1 MTSPACCRDDHHHG
15 HDHDGS
21 HHHHSIERG
30 DLIRIG
36 ILAVVIVASLTDWW
50 VGYMTRDWLAL
61 AATLIGGIPIFK
73 EAWQN
78 LLKRRMTMELS
89 MSIALIAAL
98 GIGQFF
104 TALVIAFFVLF
115 AELLEG
121 LTMSRGRRA
130 LGSLIDSLPRVVTVR
145 RNGVEQ
151 QLGIDAIGI
160 GEEVI
165 IRPGER
171 IPCDGVVIKGISH
184 VEQASIT
191 GEPLPVRKEP
201 GDHVFAGTVN
211 ANGVLEVTVERLGR
225 ETTYGK
231 IIEAVEEAEQ
241 SRAPVQRVADRLAAG
256 LVYFAFAA
264 AIVTFL
270 VTRNWVSTI
279 SVIIVA
285 GACGVAAGTPLALLA
300 GIGNA
305 ARRGIV
311 VKGGLYLE
319 QLSQVNTVVL
329 DKTGTL
335 TIGTPKVVRI
345 HPAPGVAENELLRIA
360 AIAEQHSEHPFG
372 NAIMRLAAERRI
384 AVPPYDSVESLAGK
398 GIVCR
403 AEGRCIVVGN
413 AVFWKEQNG
422 GVEAPPVSATGETS
436 VVVGADQRLLGEI
449 VFADELREEAV
460 GAIATLKRRGY
471 RILMLTGDSP
481 ASAAVFGAKLG
492 IQEAIGGMLPEDKE
506 MKVKALKA
514 EGAKVVMVGD
524 GVNDAP
530 ALAHADVGIA
540 MGQGSDLALESADV
554 ALMTGH
560 LGRLVDL
567 LAISK
572 RCYRVILFNFW
583 GTIVVD
589 LIGIGLACTGQLT
602 PILAAMIH
610 VGSELGFILNS
621 ARLFRD
627 PIRKRFQGK
636 KFLKLFLA

>member
-1 MTSPACCRDDHHHG
+1 MPTPCCETPHHETEHHHP
-15 HDHDGS
+15 
-21 HHHHSIERG
+21 IERS
-30 DLIRIG
+30 DVVRLG

-50 VGYMTRDWLAL
+50 VGWMKRDWLAL
-61 AATLIGGIPIFK
+61 VATLAGGIPIFQ
-73 EAWQN
+73 EAWRN

-89 MSIALIAAL
+89 MSIALVAAL
-98 GIGQFF
+98 AIGQFF
-104 TALVIAFFVLF
+104 TALVIAFFVLV
-115 AELLEG
+115 AEMLEG

-130 LGSLIDSLPRVVTVR
+130 IGNLVDALPRVVTVR
-145 RNGVEQ
+145 RNGHEQ
-151 QLGIDAIGI
+151 RVGIDEVVP

-165 IRPGER
+165 IRPGEL
-171 IPCDGVVIKGISH
+171 IPCDGVVIKGTSH

-211 ANGVLEVTVERLGR
+211 ANGVLEVSVERVGTD
-225 ETTYGK
+225 TTYGK
-231 IIEAVEEAEQ
+231 IIRAVEEAEQ
-241 SRAPVQRVADRLAAG
+241 SQAPVERVADRLAAG
-256 LVYFAFAA
+256 LVYFAFFA
-264 AIVTFL
+264 AIVTFA
-270 VTRNWVSTI
+270 VTRNWVDTI

-305 ARRGIV
+305 ARRGVV

-319 QLSQVNTVVL
+319 LLSRVNTIIF

-335 TIGTPKVVRI
+335 TLGTPQLVRI
-345 HPAPGVAENELLRIA
+345 KPASGVSEEELLLMA
-360 AIAEQHSEHPFG
+360 AIAEQHSEHPF
-372 NAIMRLAAERRI
+372 AKTIMQKVAERGI
-384 AVPPYDSVESLAGK
+384 AVPSYDSVQSQAGK
-398 GIVCR
+398 GVICEYQGRRIV
-403 AEGRCIVVGN
+403 AGN
-413 AVFWKEQNG
+413 AFLWKEQSG
-422 GVEAPPVSATGETS
+422 LEVPPEFSTQGETI
-436 VVVGADQRLLGEI
+436 VLVGVDRTLLGEL
-449 VFADELREEAV
+449 VFADQLRDEAIE
-460 GAIATLKRRGY
+460 AIATLKQRGY
-471 RILMLTGDSP
+471 RTLMLTGDSP
-481 ASAAVFGAKLG
+481 ASAAVFGGKLG
-492 IQEAIGGMLPEDKE
+492 IDEAVGGMLPQDKE
-506 MKVKALKA
+506 EKVKALKA
-514 EGAKVVMVGD
+514 GGARVAMVGD

-567 LAISK
+567 FAISK

-589 LIGIGLACTGQLT
+589 AIGIGLACTGNLT
-602 PILAAMIH
+602 PILAALIH

-627 PIRKRFQGK
+627 PLQRR
-636 KFLKLFLA
+636 